1 MLEEERDR
9 GGEQK
14 CPTPW
19 YLLNIFRILYTI
31 VLKFSVTI
39 LLSIWVKK
47 TQNVKILFFFYQNYP
62 LTPLVDAGVNKILLY
77 FFLIPAFVI
86 FPLFIFQIDVSSDVP
101 RGIFILV
108 YSYERPNFGILKRR
122 YIFIYSN
129 IFHRSYVSS
138 FKTWVKF
145 VFCFKVRLL

>member
-1 MLEEERDR
+1 MPYPVVFVKYLQNPLYNCSKIFSNYSFIHL
-9 GGEQK
+9 GQK
-14 CPTPW
+14 DAKCKN
-19 YLLNIFRILYTI
+19 L
-31 VLKFSVTI
+31 
-39 LLSIWVKK
+39 
-47 TQNVKILFFFYQNYP
+47 FFYQNYT

-86 FPLFIFQIDVSSDVP
+86 FPLFIFQINVSSDVP